1 MNTTTLTSQAR
12 SALRAAA
19 HTLRPVVLIGD
30 QGLTDPVLKEIDL
43 ALNAHELIKIRAAG
57 QDREERD
64 EILVRI
70 CETLGCEPV
79 HHLGKILILYRAG
92 KSERYAAE
100 TGKSPSIATVRKKD
114 GPHTPKKLAAQGITL
129 KKRTAV
135 KRARKTTEDDGL
147 RVFSSE
153 RPQRPT
159 SRAGA
164 GAKRT
169 ASKTIHKSALSL
181 RAGARRK

>member
-19 HTLRPVVLIGD
+19 HSLRPVVLIGD

-43 ALNAHELIKIRAAG
+43 ALSAHELIKIRAAG

-64 EILVRI
+64 EILARI
-70 CETLGCEPV
+70 CEQLNCQPV
-79 HHLGKILILYRAG
+79 HHLGKILIVYRPG
-92 KSERYAAE
+92 KSERYISE
-100 TGKSPSIATVRKKD
+100 TGQTPSIVTTRKKE
-114 GPHTPKKLAAQGITL
+114 GPHTPKKLAAQGISL

-135 KRARKTTEDDGL
+135 KRTRRTAEDDEL

-159 SRAGA
+159 SRASA
-164 GAKRT
+164 GTKKT
-169 ASKTIHKSALSL
+169 ATKTIHKSALSL

>member
-19 HTLRPVVLIGD
+19 HPLRPVVLIGD

-64 EILVRI
+64 EILARI
-70 CETLGCEPV
+70 CEQLGCEPV
-79 HHLGKILILYRAG
+79 HHLGKILIVYRAG
-92 KSERYAAE
+92 KSERYASE
-100 TGKSPSIATVRKKD
+100 TGKAPSIATVKKKD

-129 KKRTAV
+129 TKRAAV
-135 KRARKTTEDDGL
+135 KRAPRTEQGDEL

-159 SRAGA
+159 SRTSTSARKTA
-164 GAKRT
+164 AK
-169 ASKTIHKSALSL
+169 SIHKSALSL